1 MDDGQVQSRGGVTL
15 VGAGH
20 PRPQDIEEALKLAP
34 LLVAAD
40 GGADHAIAAGFTPER
55 VIGDLDSLG
64 ETSRR
69 DLAAEKLVF
78 VDDQNSTDFEKAL
91 ERIDAPFV
99 IATGFTS
106 GRVDHLLAVCRS
118 LARRIGPRTLVLGA
132 EDVIFAAPRT
142 LSLDVAPGTR
152 VSLFPMAA
160 VTGRS
165 EGLEWP
171 IDGLAFHP
179 SGQIGTSNIAT
190 GPVRMEF
197 DGPGM
202 LVIMPREALAASLAA
217 LTG

>member
-1 MDDGQVQSRGGVTL
+1 M
-15 VGAGH
+15 
-20 PRPQDIEEALKLAP
+20 AP

-40 GGADHAIAAGFTPER
+40 GGADHAIAAGFAPEH

-64 ETSRR
+64 DTARDSIDPSRV
-69 DLAAEKLVF
+69 LF
-78 VDDQNSTDFEKAL
+78 VDDQNTTDFEKAL

-106 GRVDHLLAVCRS
+106 GRVDHLLAVCRT

-132 EDVIFAAPRT
+132 DDVIFAAPR
-142 LSLDVAPGTR
+142 SLALDLAPGTR

-165 EGLEWP
+165 VGLQWP
-171 IDGLAFHP
+171 IEGLAFHP

-190 GPVRMEF
+190 GPVRLEF

-202 LVIMPREALAASLAA
+202 LVILPREALSASLAA
-217 LTG
+217 LTD